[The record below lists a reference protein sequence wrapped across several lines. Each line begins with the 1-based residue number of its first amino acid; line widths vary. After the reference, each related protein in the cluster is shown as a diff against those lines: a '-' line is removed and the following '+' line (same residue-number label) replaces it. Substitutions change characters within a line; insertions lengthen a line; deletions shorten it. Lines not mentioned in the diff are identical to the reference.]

1 MKLFASSFEIKK
13 DECVDAQD
21 ILDGIETMSP
31 PEKLEINIPFPGKGP
46 DFFLKWAK
54 DEIEEALAAEDNDVK
69 NRKYY
74 NASVYSKG
82 AVECLI
88 DWYLSK
94 YLLQNTIQ
102 SMAGIAQKLD
112 ALDSPNLLGIS
123 FSLFND
129 IVFEPR
135 NRGIH
140 RFELVEEQEAKHGY
154 ELANLTVKNCV
165 NTISPSNSPLYYGE
179 LLFYEGKDALE
190 RLEKK
195 ISDDMDAFYFAGI
208 GESGSVGV
216 LIDRESDGGKVSILT
231 SIGEGEVESRSC
243 KIRGN
248 FTSEQLRSI
257 FTKLESSKPKAR
269 TLKSQDNLRH
279 VIEALIPNNKRLT
292 RRSSGRGKGA
302 RR

>member
-1 MKLFASSFEIKK
+1 LFASSFNIKK
-13 DECVDAQD
+13 DECVEAQD
-21 ILDGIETMSP
+21 MLDAIETLSP
-31 PEKLEINIPFPGKGP
+31 AEKLEIIIPFPGKGP

-54 DEIEEALAAEDNDVK
+54 DEIDEALSAEDNDAK

-88 DWYLSK
+88 DWFLSK
-94 YLLQNTIQ
+94 YLLQNTIS

-165 NTISPSNSPLYYGE
+165 NTISPSNSPLYYGALE
-179 LLFYEGKDALE
+179 FYEGKEALE
-190 RLEKK
+190 KLEKK

-216 LIDRESDGGKVSILT
+216 LIDRESDGGKISVLT
-231 SIGEGEVESRSC
+231 SVGDSQVESRSC

-248 FTSEQLRSI
+248 FTSEQLRLM
-257 FTKLESSKPKAR
+257 FTKLESSKPKVR
-269 TLKSQDNLRH
+269 TLDNNGNLRH
-279 VIEALIPNNKRLT
+279 VIEALTPNNKRLK
-292 RRSSGRGKGA
+292 RSSGRAKGA
-302 RR
+302 RH

>member
-1 MKLFASSFEIKK
+1 VKLFASSFNINKE
-13 DECVDAQD
+13 ENVQAQD
-21 ILDGIETMSP
+21 ILDAIETLSP
-31 PEKLEINIPFPGKGP
+31 SKKLEVQVPYPGKGP

-54 DEIEEALAAEDNDVK
+54 DELDEASAIEDKDAK

-88 DWYLSK
+88 DWFLSK
-94 YLLQNTIQ
+94 YLLQNTI
-102 SMAGIAQKLD
+102 STMAGIGQKLE

-165 NTISPSNSPLYYGE
+165 NTISPSTSPLYYGDLE
-179 LLFYEGKDALE
+179 FYEGDQALAKI
-190 RLEKK
+190 EKN
-195 ISDDMDAFYFAGI
+195 ISKDMDAFYFAGI
-208 GESGSVGV
+208 GDKGSIGV
-216 LIDRESDGGKVSILT
+216 LVDRDTNGGKICILT
-231 SIGEGEVESRSC
+231 SIGDGEVESRCC

-248 FTSEQLRSI
+248 FTPEQLRHI
-257 FTKLESSKPKAR
+257 FTTLEADKPETTTIGNDDNMRHILES
-269 TLKSQDNLRH
+269 LL
-279 VIEALIPNNKRLT
+279 PNRKRL
-292 RRSSGRGKGA
+292 SG
-302 RR
+302 